1 MEKEVNINVDYAD
14 CSIKYVVIIM
24 INELAHNE
32 I

>member
-1 MEKEVNINVDYAD
+1 MEKEVKINVDYVD
-14 CSIKYVVIIM
+14 SSIKYVVIIM